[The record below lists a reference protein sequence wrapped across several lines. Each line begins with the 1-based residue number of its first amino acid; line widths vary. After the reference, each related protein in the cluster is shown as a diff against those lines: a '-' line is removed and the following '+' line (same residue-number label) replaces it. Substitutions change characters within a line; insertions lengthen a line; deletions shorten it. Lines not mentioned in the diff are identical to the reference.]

1 MKKFSKK
8 KTKGTKLNPEKK
20 TNNNAKKEKEKENNM
35 HYSGTKFPIN
45 IHDECLVEMF

>member
-8 KTKGTKLNPEKK
+8 KTKGNKLNPKEK
-20 TNNNAKKEKEKENNM
+20 TNNNTKKEKENNM
-35 HYSGTKFPIN
+35 NYSGTKFPIN